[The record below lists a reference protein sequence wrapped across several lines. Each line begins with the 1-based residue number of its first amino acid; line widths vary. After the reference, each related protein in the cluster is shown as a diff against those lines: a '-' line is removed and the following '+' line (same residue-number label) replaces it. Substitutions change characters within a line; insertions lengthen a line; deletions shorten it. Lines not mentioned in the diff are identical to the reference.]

1 SMQFAL
7 AGEGGQEDVMV
18 GRVLCD
24 QDGAGDAA
32 RRVGVLLERRV
43 PEVLGVVLLTDR
55 KTDLRRASVTGKCER
70 EADLYGAAVRPLAL
84 AFEMQR
90 LGNRNPGGAEFP
102 GVSRGILA
110 LQHHEGET
118 LLTLEEDAVEGTEQQ
133 RESGF
138 ARNLFGCDHRQ
149 QLDEE
154 ARKLNEMI
162 VCAPGMAVARPDR
175 EAEPAIEIGCGVE
188 VAHRVDDMV
197 ETAGHDGEDK

>member
-1 SMQFAL
+1 RIHHPDVAARRRRGDGAGASMQFAL

-138 ARNLFGCDHRQ
+138 ARKLFGF
-149 QLDEE
+149 
-154 ARKLNEMI
+154 
-162 VCAPGMAVARPDR
+162 
-175 EAEPAIEIGCGVE
+175 
-188 VAHRVDDMV
+188 
-197 ETAGHDGEDK
+197 